1 MRRRRTAL
9 QNATQ
14 PGMTVTGP
22 ASGAAVNP
30 AGISR
35 IGSLGTVAPKA
46 PHFSWTAVAGLLFA
60 WNVVAHIQRRPFA
73 TDFFRQ
79 HPICTTLFVVGLTN
93 HLAPR
98 RNDDPGPLGR
108 VGYRALDSVCRRLLR
123 LEDGR

>member
-1 MRRRRTAL
+1 MKRRHIAL

-14 PGMTVTGP
+14 QVMTLTGP
-22 ASGAAVNP
+22 ASDAAVNP

-35 IGSLGTVAPKA
+35 VGNRGTVALKA

-73 TDFFRQ
+73 TDFFRR
-79 HPICTTLFVVGLTN
+79 HPICTTLFVVGLTH

-98 RNDDPGPLGR
+98 RNDDQGPLGR
-108 VGYRALDSVCRRLLR
+108 LGYRALDSVSRRVLR